1 MSLPIPWVDKIFA
14 KLALVYGRDF
24 AARWDGMTIADVKTD
39 WGHELAGFANH
50 PEAIGFAL
58 QNLPPDRPPTVLQF
72 RDLCR
77 KAPAPDVPRLPE
89 PKADPAR
96 VAAELAKLAPTKQA
110 ISSGPVD
117 HKAWAK
123 RLIARHDAGERLNM
137 TALRFAREA
146 LGIPQ
151 PVRKIEDMEVPA

>member
-1 MSLPIPWVDKIFA
+1 MSLPLPWVDRIFE
-14 KLALVYGRDF
+14 KLTLVYGQPF
-24 AARWDGMTIADVKTD
+24 LARWRDLDLDAVKHD
-39 WGHELAGFANH
+39 WATELAGFERH
-50 PEAIGFAL
+50 SEAIAHAL
-58 QNLPPDRPPTVLQF
+58 RNLPSDSAPTVLQF
-72 RDLCR
+72 RDLAR
-77 KAPAPDVPRLPE
+77 KAPAPDLPRLPE

-123 RLIARHDAGERLNM
+123 RLIARHEAGERLNM

-151 PVRKIEDMEVPA
+151 PARKTEDMEVPA

>member
-1 MSLPIPWVDKIFA
+1 MSLPIPWVDKIFT
-14 KLALVYGRDF
+14 KLALVYGREF
-24 AARWDGMTIADVKTD
+24 AARWEGMTISDVKTD

-50 PEAIGFAL
+50 PEAIAFAL
-58 QNLPPDRPPTVLQF
+58 QHLPADRPPTVLQF
-72 RDLCR
+72 RDLAR
-77 KAPAPDVPRLPE
+77 KAPAPELPRLPE

-96 VAAELAKLAPTKQA
+96 VSAELAKLAPTKQA
-110 ISSGPVD
+110 FSSGPVD

-123 RLIARHDAGERLNM
+123 RLIARHEAGERLNM

-151 PVRKIEDMEVPA
+151 PARMTEDMEVPA